1 MQVERWVGNSG
12 EGNMVMKQWNRKGP
26 DWLGKIQGWVGKADA
41 GQFWRETQRR
51 DTETNRQH
59 NSQH

>member
-12 EGNMVMKQWNRKGP
+12 EGNMVMKQWNRKGT
-26 DWLGKIQGWVGKADA
+26 DWLGKTQGWVDKADA
-41 GQFWRETQRR
+41 RQVWRETQRR
-51 DTETNRQH
+51 DTETNRQR